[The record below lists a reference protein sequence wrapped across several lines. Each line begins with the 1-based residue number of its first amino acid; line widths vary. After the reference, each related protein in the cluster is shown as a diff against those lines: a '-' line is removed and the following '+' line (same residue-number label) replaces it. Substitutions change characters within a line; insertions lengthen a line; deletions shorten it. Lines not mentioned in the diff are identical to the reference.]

1 MKKVLLI
8 YLILIIGIITW
19 YFTAG
24 KEKKVFENSKGV
36 ALEVSKHSLEFNRSI
51 EDVMKGYFKMTAEFV
66 RDDSASINKQATELK
81 TSLDGLKLQELQK
94 DSSIYE
100 TAVSIWDNT
109 KNELAGI
116 LGDPAMETKRQS
128 LHHFSDQLY
137 TLLNTIRYDVGR
149 LYWMEC
155 STAFGED
162 SPGNWISDS
171 EQSKNPYGKKDCAT
185 IKKVIDF
192 APVDSTKK

>member
-8 YLILIIGIITW
+8 YLVLIVGIITW

-24 KEKKVFENSKGV
+24 KQKPILEDSKGQ
-36 ALEVSKHSLEFNRSI
+36 ALKVSQHSVEFNRSI
-51 EDVMKGYFKMTAEFV
+51 EGVMNGYYKLTNDFV
-66 RDDSASINKQATELK
+66 KEDTGSISKDALELK
-81 TSLDGLKLQELQK
+81 TALDSVKIQELQK

-100 TAVSIWDNT
+100 TAMAIWDNT
-109 KNELAGI
+109 KNELQGI
-116 LGDPAMETKRQS
+116 LSDPAWQTRRQA

-137 TLLNTIRYDVGR
+137 TLLNTIRYDLAK

-155 STAFGED
+155 SSAFGED
-162 SPGNWISDS
+162 SPGNWISES
-171 EQSKNPYGKKDCAT
+171 EHSTNPYGKKDCAT
-185 IKKVIDF
+185 IKKILDF